1 MFPVVLDACVLFP
14 MYLRDTLLSSADVG
28 LYMPYWSQRILDEAM
43 RNLVQKGK
51 ITQGKAMNLERVM
64 KAAFIE
70 SMVEVPG
77 ELEAAMTNH
86 PKDRHVLA
94 TAVIAKA
101 NTIVTNNLT
110 DFNAEALNPWN
121 VIALSPDE
129 FLSELFDIYP
139 LEMVQVVQ
147 KQSQRYKKRPL
158 SVDELLDLLS
168 KKDGA
173 NLENFSNKI
182 RFRLKLF

>member
-14 MYLRDTLLSSADVG
+14 MYLRDTLLSTADLG
-28 LYMPYWSQRILDEAM
+28 LYMPFWSQRILDEAM

-51 ITQGKAMNLERVM
+51 ITAEKATNLERVM
-64 KAAFIE
+64 KAAFVE

-77 ELEAAMTNH
+77 ELEEVMTNH

-94 TAVIAKA
+94 TAVMAKA
-101 NTIVTNNLT
+101 NTIVTNNLI

-129 FLSELFDIYP
+129 FLSQLFDVYP

-147 KQSQRYKKRPL
+147 KQSRRYKKRPL
-158 SVDELLDLLS
+158 SVDDLLDLLS

-173 NLENFSNKI
+173 NLVNFVIKVSSC
-182 RFRLKLF
+182 F

>member
-1 MFPVVLDACVLFP
+1 MVRVVLDACVLFP
-14 MYLRDTLLSSADVG
+14 MYLRDTLLSAADVG
-28 LYMPYWSQRILDEAM
+28 LYLPYWSQRILDEAM

-51 ITQGKAMNLERVM
+51 ITADKAMNLEQVM
-64 KAAFIE
+64 KAAFAE

-77 ELEAAMTNH
+77 ELEKVMTNH

-94 TAVIAKA
+94 TAVTVQA

-129 FLSELFDIYP
+129 FLCELFDTYP
-139 LEMVQVVQ
+139 LQMVQVVQ
-147 KQSQRYKKRPL
+147 KQSQRYKKRTM
-158 SVDELLDLLS
+158 STDELLDLLS

-173 NLENFSNKI
+173 NLVNFANRI
-182 RFRLKLF
+182 RSV